1 MLIKT
6 TEISGVFKDRKR
18 EEDFVCKHKIG
29 INSFTR
35 VRKLGF
41 GTQLDLGE
49 DVTITNSVYTQA
61 RAKR

>member
-1 MLIKT
+1 MFLKHRVAYVKKT

-29 INSFTR
+29 TNSFTR

-41 GTQLDLGE
+41 DRIMTMM
-49 DVTITNSVYTQA
+49 IKKSS
-61 RAKR
+61 